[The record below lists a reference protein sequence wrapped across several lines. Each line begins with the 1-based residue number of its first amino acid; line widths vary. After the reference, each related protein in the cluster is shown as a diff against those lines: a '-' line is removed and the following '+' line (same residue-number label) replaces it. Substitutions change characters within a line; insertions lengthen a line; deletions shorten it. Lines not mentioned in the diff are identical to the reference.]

1 MTIVT
6 LARML
11 LDFWTYIPFST
22 YSSRAPVTHHVSHIL
37 VLKNADDAGI
47 PALEATVSV
56 TKVDSAAS
64 GNKTDLIFEELSPRV
79 SSSGLT
85 EAGPENSSH
94 ALWIACQPGSGE
106 SHRSSSKQS
115 WVIPKRRTLS
125 FQDLGKTK
133 AT

>member
-64 GNKTDLIFEELSPRV
+64 GNKTDLIFEELSPESVVPVLQKLALRTHRML
-79 SSSGLT
+79 SG
-85 EAGPENSSH
+85 
-94 ALWIACQPGSGE
+94 
-106 SHRSSSKQS
+106 
-115 WVIPKRRTLS
+115 
-125 FQDLGKTK
+125 
-133 AT
+133 